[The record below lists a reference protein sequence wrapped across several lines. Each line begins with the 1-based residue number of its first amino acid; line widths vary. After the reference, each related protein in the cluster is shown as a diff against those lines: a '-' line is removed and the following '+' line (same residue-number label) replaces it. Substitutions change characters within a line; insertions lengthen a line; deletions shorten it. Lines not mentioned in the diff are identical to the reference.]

1 MMMQVVK
8 SMQHDHPGV
17 WCMCAHVAA
26 KVARERCYD
35 GLDGDFGRAN
45 ITITIPDCV
54 EAAA

>member
-1 MMMQVVK
+1 MQVVK

-35 GLDGDFGRAN
+35 ALDGDFGRAN